1 MDNVADNI
9 AKEQNRAKY
18 RRIPLHVGMAF
29 CMLVFHLALA
39 SNLDHQW
46 RLEVHGGS

>member
-9 AKEQNRAKY
+9 AKEQNQAKY
-18 RRIPLHVGMAF
+18 RRIPLHVGMGF
-29 CMLVFHLALA
+29 FMLVFHSAVA
-39 SNLDHQW
+39 SNSDHQW